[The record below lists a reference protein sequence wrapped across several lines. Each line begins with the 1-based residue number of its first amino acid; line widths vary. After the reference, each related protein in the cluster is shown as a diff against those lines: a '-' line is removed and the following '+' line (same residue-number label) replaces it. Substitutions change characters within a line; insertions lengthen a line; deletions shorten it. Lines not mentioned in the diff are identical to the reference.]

1 MILFS
6 CYSTSFYTKSTK
18 LSIVEVEKIMCWN
31 CTAEIVQ
38 YYNEGYKGKRARCP
52 ICGVDFPLE

>member
-1 MILFS
+1 
-6 CYSTSFYTKSTK
+6 
-18 LSIVEVEKIMCWN
+18 VEVEKIICWN

-38 YYNEGYKGKRARCP
+38 YYDKSYKGRRARCP

>member
-1 MILFS
+1 M
-6 CYSTSFYTKSTK
+6 
-18 LSIVEVEKIMCWN
+18 VEVEKIMCWN

-38 YYNEGYKGKRARCP
+38 YYDEGYKGKRARCP